1 MFTKKPLGGVS
12 CASCEKNIV
21 NLEGLQADFL
31 PWRRLPFKENHER
44 ISKFGPGF
52 SKILQ
57 SLRPVSITV
66 TEPELNQQ
74 SSRTHYHSQ
83 MHSPYSP
90 PAKQSKQGRLIEP
103 LKSKESILA
112 SQKHNRTASSNMFP
126 STSIRENS
134 KTSNKHSRDTAGWNK
149 QSHNGGVT
157 TAGGSGII
165 TEESHF
171 NANF

>member
-66 TEPELNQQ
+66 TEP
-74 SSRTHYHSQ
+74 
-83 MHSPYSP
+83 
-90 PAKQSKQGRLIEP
+90 
-103 LKSKESILA
+103 
-112 SQKHNRTASSNMFP
+112 
-126 STSIRENS
+126 
-134 KTSNKHSRDTAGWNK
+134 
-149 QSHNGGVT
+149 
-157 TAGGSGII
+157 
-165 TEESHF
+165 
-171 NANF
+171 